1 MKKAFSISFL
11 ILLLMFAGISAAGA
25 EDYRIGAG
33 DVLEISVWKNL
44 DLTRQL
50 TVLPD
55 GKIYFPLIKELSVEG
70 LTVKE
75 LEAQVL
81 EKLKKYVPEPDLTVS
96 ILQVNSM
103 MIYVIGK
110 VNQPGR
116 FVLNDSIDV
125 LQALAI
131 AGGLNPFA
139 KEKEIQIFRKIE
151 SKTKRFKFNYIDVCE
166 GKNLEQNI
174 MLQRGD
180 VIVVR

>member
-1 MKKAFSISFL
+1 MKKNIL
-11 ILLLMFAGISAAGA
+11 INLFMLVVLLGVIPVVSAQ
-25 EDYRIGAG
+25 DYRIGAG
-33 DVLEISVWKNL
+33 DVLEISVWKNP

-55 GKIYFPLIKELSVEG
+55 GNIQFPLVKELAVEG

-75 LEAQVL
+75 LEAQL
-81 EKLKKYVPEPDLTVS
+81 LAKLKKYVPEPDLTIGV
-96 ILQVNSM
+96 LQVNSL

-110 VNQPGR
+110 VNKPGR
-116 FVLNDSIDV
+116 IVLNDNIDV
-125 LQALAI
+125 LQALSI

-139 KEKEIQIFRKIE
+139 KEKEIRVFRKT
-151 SKTKRFKFNYIDVCE
+151 KTQTKQFNFNYLEVCD

-174 MLQRGD
+174 MLIRGD